1 MRSVIVK
8 IVMNR
13 NVVFKKLLLF
23 LVCQGPS
30 LCMNPSVDPVL
41 LQMVQ
46 QHVNKL
52 IAEVDKMVFA
62 VDCDRETVKNA
73 LQDVAG
79 DVKELEKRI
88 SVVEEENE
96 GLKRSMKSF
105 QDQQRA
111 MGGKFK
117 SLKSDHD
124 FVKQRV
130 TQVEE
135 QLRSSLPQVSFG
147 KYDNSY
153 YLSNFRF
160 CLILFNPVVFQ

>member
-1 MRSVIVK
+1 
-8 IVMNR
+8 MNR
-13 NVVFKKLLLF
+13 NVVKLLLF

-30 LCMNPSVDPVL
+30 LCMNPSVDAVL

-46 QHVNKL
+46 QHVHKL
-52 IAEVDKMVFA
+52 IADVDKMVFA
-62 VDCDRETVKNA
+62 VDCDRETIKNA
-73 LQDVAG
+73 LEDVAG
-79 DVKELEKRI
+79 DVKELEKRV
-88 SVVEEENE
+88 SVVEKENK
-96 GLKRSMKSF
+96 GLKRNMKSF
-105 QDQQRA
+105 RDEQRA

-147 KYDNSY
+147 KYDYSY
-153 YLSNFRF
+153 YLSNFSF
-160 CLILFNPVVFQ
+160 CLILFNPVVFE

>member
-1 MRSVIVK
+1 
-8 IVMNR
+8 MNR
-13 NVVFKKLLLF
+13 NVVKLLLF

-30 LCMNPSVDPVL
+30 LCMNPSLDATL

-52 IAEVDKMVFA
+52 IADVDNMVFA
-62 VDCDRETVKNA
+62 VNCDRETVKNA
-73 LQDVAG
+73 LKDVA
-79 DVKELEKRI
+79 DDMKELEKRV
-88 SVVEEENE
+88 SVVEMENK

-105 QDQQRA
+105 QDEQRA

-147 KYDNSY
+147 KYDYSY
-153 YLSNFRF
+153 YLSNFSF

>member
-1 MRSVIVK
+1 
-8 IVMNR
+8 
-13 NVVFKKLLLF
+13 
-23 LVCQGPS
+23 
-30 LCMNPSVDPVL
+30 MNPSLDATL

-52 IAEVDKMVFA
+52 IADVDNMVFA
-62 VDCDRETVKNA
+62 VNCDREIVKNA
-73 LQDVAG
+73 LKDVA
-79 DVKELEKRI
+79 DDMKELEKRV
-88 SVVEEENE
+88 SVVEMENK

-105 QDQQRA
+105 QDEQRA

-124 FVKQRV
+124 FVEQRV

-147 KYDNSY
+147 KYDYSY
-153 YLSNFRF
+153 YLSNFSF
-160 CLILFNPVVFQ
+160 CLILFNPVVFE

>member
-1 MRSVIVK
+1 
-8 IVMNR
+8 MNR
-13 NVVFKKLLLF
+13 NVVKLLLF

-30 LCMNPSVDPVL
+30 LCMNPSLDATL

-52 IAEVDKMVFA
+52 IADVDNMVFA
-62 VDCDRETVKNA
+62 VNCDRETVKNA
-73 LQDVAG
+73 LKDVA
-79 DVKELEKRI
+79 DDMKELEKRV
-88 SVVEEENE
+88 SVVEMENK

-105 QDQQRA
+105 QDEQRA

-147 KYDNSY
+147 KYDYSY
-153 YLSNFRF
+153 YLSNFSF
-160 CLILFNPVVFQ
+160 CLILFNPVVFE

>member
-1 MRSVIVK
+1 
-8 IVMNR
+8 MNR
-13 NVVFKKLLLF
+13 NVVKLLLF

-30 LCMNPSVDPVL
+30 LCMNPSVVAVL

-46 QHVNKL
+46 QHVHKL
-52 IAEVDKMVFA
+52 IAGVDKMVFA

-73 LQDVAG
+73 LEDVAG
-79 DVKELEKRI
+79 DVKELEKRV
-88 SVVEEENE
+88 SVVEKENK
-96 GLKRSMKSF
+96 GLKRNMKSF
-105 QDQQRA
+105 QDEQRA

-147 KYDNSY
+147 KYDYSY
-153 YLSNFRF
+153 YLSNFSF
-160 CLILFNPVVFQ
+160 CLILFNPVVFE

>member
-1 MRSVIVK
+1 
-8 IVMNR
+8 MNR
-13 NVVFKKLLLF
+13 NVVKLLLF

-30 LCMNPSVDPVL
+30 LCMNPSVDVAL

-52 IAEVDKMVFA
+52 IADVDNMVFA
-62 VDCDRETVKNA
+62 VNCDRETVKNA
-73 LQDVAG
+73 LKDVA
-79 DVKELEKRI
+79 DDMKELEKRV
-88 SVVEEENE
+88 SVVEMENK

-105 QDQQRA
+105 QDEQRA

-147 KYDNSY
+147 KYDYSY
-153 YLSNFRF
+153 YLSNFSF
-160 CLILFNPVVFQ
+160 CLILFNPVVFE

>member
-1 MRSVIVK
+1 
-8 IVMNR
+8 MNR
-13 NVVFKKLLLF
+13 NVVKLLLF

-30 LCMNPSVDPVL
+30 LCMNPSVDAVL

-46 QHVNKL
+46 QHVHKL
-52 IAEVDKMVFA
+52 IADVDKMVFA

-73 LQDVAG
+73 LEDVAG
-79 DVKELEKRI
+79 DVKELEKRV
-88 SVVEEENE
+88 SVVEKENK
-96 GLKRSMKSF
+96 GLKRNMKSF
-105 QDQQRA
+105 QDKQRA

-147 KYDNSY
+147 KYDYSY
-153 YLSNFRF
+153 YLSNFSF
-160 CLILFNPVVFQ
+160 CLILFNPVVFE

>member
-1 MRSVIVK
+1 
-8 IVMNR
+8 MNR
-13 NVVFKKLLLF
+13 NVVKLLLF

-30 LCMNPSVDPVL
+30 LCMNPSVDAVL

-52 IAEVDKMVFA
+52 IADVDKMVFA

-73 LQDVAG
+73 VEDVAG
-79 DVKELEKRI
+79 DVKELEKRV
-88 SVVEEENE
+88 SVVEKENK

-105 QDQQRA
+105 QDEQRA

-124 FVKQRV
+124 FVEQRV

-147 KYDNSY
+147 KYDYSY
-153 YLSNFRF
+153 YLSNFSF

>member
-1 MRSVIVK
+1 
-8 IVMNR
+8 MNR
-13 NVVFKKLLLF
+13 NVVKLLLF

-30 LCMNPSVDPVL
+30 LCMNPSVDAVL

-46 QHVNKL
+46 QHVHKL
-52 IAEVDKMVFA
+52 IADVDKMVFA

-73 LQDVAG
+73 LEDVA
-79 DVKELEKRI
+79 DVKELEKRV
-88 SVVEEENE
+88 SVVEKENK
-96 GLKRSMKSF
+96 GLKRNMKSF
-105 QDQQRA
+105 QDEQRA

-147 KYDNSY
+147 KYDYSY
-153 YLSNFRF
+153 YLSNFSF

>member
-1 MRSVIVK
+1 
-8 IVMNR
+8 
-13 NVVFKKLLLF
+13 
-23 LVCQGPS
+23 
-30 LCMNPSVDPVL
+30 MNPSLDATL

-52 IAEVDKMVFA
+52 IADVDNMVFA
-62 VDCDRETVKNA
+62 VNCDREIVKNA
-73 LQDVAG
+73 LKDVA
-79 DVKELEKRI
+79 DDMKELEKRV
-88 SVVEEENE
+88 SVVEMENK

-105 QDQQRA
+105 QDEQRA

-130 TQVEE
+130 TQVVE

-147 KYDNSY
+147 KYDYSY
-153 YLSNFRF
+153 YLSNFSF
-160 CLILFNPVVFQ
+160 CLILFNPVVFE

>member
-1 MRSVIVK
+1 
-8 IVMNR
+8 MNR
-13 NVVFKKLLLF
+13 NVVKLLLF

-30 LCMNPSVDPVL
+30 LCMNPSLDATL

-52 IAEVDKMVFA
+52 IADVDNMVF
-62 VDCDRETVKNA
+62 VVNCDRETVKNA
-73 LQDVAG
+73 LKDVA
-79 DVKELEKRI
+79 DDMKELEKRV
-88 SVVEEENE
+88 SVVEMENK

-105 QDQQRA
+105 QDEQRA

-147 KYDNSY
+147 KYDYSY
-153 YLSNFRF
+153 YLSNFSF
-160 CLILFNPVVFQ
+160 CLILFNPVVFE

>member
-1 MRSVIVK
+1 
-8 IVMNR
+8 
-13 NVVFKKLLLF
+13 
-23 LVCQGPS
+23 
-30 LCMNPSVDPVL
+30 MNPSVDATL

-52 IAEVDKMVFA
+52 IADVDKMVFA

-73 LQDVAG
+73 LEDVAC
-79 DVKELEKRI
+79 DVKELEKRV
-88 SVVEEENE
+88 SVVEKENK
-96 GLKRSMKSF
+96 GLKGSMKSF
-105 QDQQRA
+105 QDEQRA

-130 TQVEE
+130 TQVED

-147 KYDNSY
+147 KYDYSY
-153 YLSNFRF
+153 YLTNFSV
-160 CLILFNPVVFQ
+160 CVKSDP

>member
-1 MRSVIVK
+1 
-8 IVMNR
+8 MNR
-13 NVVFKKLLLF
+13 NVVKLLLF

-30 LCMNPSVDPVL
+30 LCMNPSVDAVL

-46 QHVNKL
+46 QHVHKL
-52 IAEVDKMVFA
+52 IADVDKMVFA
-62 VDCDRETVKNA
+62 VDCDRETIKNA
-73 LQDVAG
+73 LEDVAG
-79 DVKELEKRI
+79 DMKELEKRV
-88 SVVEEENE
+88 SVVEKENK
-96 GLKRSMKSF
+96 GLKRNMKSF
-105 QDQQRA
+105 RDEQRA

-147 KYDNSY
+147 KYDYSY
-153 YLSNFRF
+153 YLSNFSF
-160 CLILFNPVVFQ
+160 CLILFNPVVFE

>member
-1 MRSVIVK
+1 
-8 IVMNR
+8 MNR
-13 NVVFKKLLLF
+13 NVVKLLLF

-30 LCMNPSVDPVL
+30 LCMNPSVVAVL

-46 QHVNKL
+46 QHVHKL
-52 IAEVDKMVFA
+52 IADVDKMVFA

-73 LQDVAG
+73 LEDVAG
-79 DVKELEKRI
+79 DVKELEKRV
-88 SVVEEENE
+88 SVVEKENK
-96 GLKRSMKSF
+96 GLKRNMKSF
-105 QDQQRA
+105 QDEQKA

-147 KYDNSY
+147 KYDCSY
-153 YLSNFRF
+153 YLSNFSF
-160 CLILFNPVVFQ
+160 CLILFNPVVFE

>member
-1 MRSVIVK
+1 
-8 IVMNR
+8 MNR
-13 NVVFKKLLLF
+13 NVVKLLLF

-30 LCMNPSVDPVL
+30 LCMNPSVDAVL

-46 QHVNKL
+46 QHVHKL
-52 IAEVDKMVFA
+52 IADVDKMVFA

-73 LQDVAG
+73 LEDVAG
-79 DVKELEKRI
+79 DVKELEKRV
-88 SVVEEENE
+88 SVVEKENK
-96 GLKRSMKSF
+96 GLKRNMKSF
-105 QDQQRA
+105 QDEQRA

-135 QLRSSLPQVSFG
+135 QLRSSRPQVSFG
-147 KYDNSY
+147 KYDYSY
-153 YLSNFRF
+153 YLSNF
-160 CLILFNPVVFQ
+160 

>member
-1 MRSVIVK
+1 
-8 IVMNR
+8 MNR
-13 NVVFKKLLLF
+13 NVVKLLLF

-30 LCMNPSVDPVL
+30 LCMNPSVDAVL

-52 IAEVDKMVFA
+52 IADVDKMVFA

-73 LQDVAG
+73 LEDVAG
-79 DVKELEKRI
+79 DVKELEKRV
-88 SVVEEENE
+88 SVVEKENK
-96 GLKRSMKSF
+96 GLKRNMKSF
-105 QDQQRA
+105 QDEQKA

-147 KYDNSY
+147 KYDYSY
-153 YLSNFRF
+153 YLSNFSF
-160 CLILFNPVVFQ
+160 CLILFNPVVFE

>member
-1 MRSVIVK
+1 
-8 IVMNR
+8 MNR
-13 NVVFKKLLLF
+13 NVVKLLLF

-30 LCMNPSVDPVL
+30 LCINTSVDAVL

-46 QHVNKL
+46 QHVHKL
-52 IAEVDKMVFA
+52 IADVDKMVFA

-73 LQDVAG
+73 LEDVAG
-79 DVKELEKRI
+79 DVKELEKRV
-88 SVVEEENE
+88 SVVEKENK
-96 GLKRSMKSF
+96 GLKRNMKSF
-105 QDQQRA
+105 QDEQRA

-130 TQVEE
+130 TQVEK

-147 KYDNSY
+147 KYDYSY
-153 YLSNFRF
+153 YLSNFSF
-160 CLILFNPVVFQ
+160 CLILFNPVVFE

>member
-1 MRSVIVK
+1 
-8 IVMNR
+8 
-13 NVVFKKLLLF
+13 
-23 LVCQGPS
+23 
-30 LCMNPSVDPVL
+30 MNPSLDATL

-52 IAEVDKMVFA
+52 IADVDNMVFA
-62 VDCDRETVKNA
+62 VNCDRETVKNA
-73 LQDVAG
+73 LKDVA
-79 DVKELEKRI
+79 DDMKELEKRV
-88 SVVEEENE
+88 SVVEMENK

-105 QDQQRA
+105 QDEQRA

-147 KYDNSY
+147 KYDYSY
-153 YLSNFRF
+153 YLSNFSF
-160 CLILFNPVVFQ
+160 CLILFNAVVFE

>member
-1 MRSVIVK
+1 
-8 IVMNR
+8 MNR
-13 NVVFKKLLLF
+13 NVVKLLLF

-30 LCMNPSVDPVL
+30 LCMNPSVDAAL
-41 LQMVQ
+41 LQTVQ

-52 IAEVDKMVFA
+52 IADVDNMMFA

-73 LQDVAG
+73 LEDVAG

-88 SVVEEENE
+88 SVVEEENK

-105 QDQQRA
+105 QDEQSA
-111 MGGKFK
+111 MGEKFK

-124 FVKQRV
+124 FVQQRV

-135 QLRSSLPQVSFG
+135 QLRSPRPQVSFG
-147 KYDNSY
+147 K
-153 YLSNFRF
+153 
-160 CLILFNPVVFQ
+160 

>member
-1 MRSVIVK
+1 
-8 IVMNR
+8 MNR
-13 NVVFKKLLLF
+13 NVVKLLLF

-30 LCMNPSVDPVL
+30 LCMNPSVDAVL

-46 QHVNKL
+46 QHVHKL
-52 IAEVDKMVFA
+52 IADVDKMVFA
-62 VDCDRETVKNA
+62 VDCDRETIKNA
-73 LQDVAG
+73 LEDVAG
-79 DVKELEKRI
+79 DMKELEKRV
-88 SVVEEENE
+88 SVVEKENK
-96 GLKRSMKSF
+96 GLKRNMKSF
-105 QDQQRA
+105 RDEQRA

-147 KYDNSY
+147 KYDYSY
-153 YLSNFRF
+153 YLSNFSF

>member
-1 MRSVIVK
+1 
-8 IVMNR
+8 MNR
-13 NVVFKKLLLF
+13 NVVKLLLF

-30 LCMNPSVDPVL
+30 LCMNPSVDAAL

-52 IAEVDKMVFA
+52 IADVDNMVF
-62 VDCDRETVKNA
+62 VVNCDRETVKNA
-73 LQDVAG
+73 LKDVA
-79 DVKELEKRI
+79 DDMKELEKRV
-88 SVVEEENE
+88 SVVEMENK

-105 QDQQRA
+105 QDEQRA

-147 KYDNSY
+147 KYDYSY
-153 YLSNFRF
+153 YLSNFSF
-160 CLILFNPVVFQ
+160 CLILFNPVVFE

>member
-1 MRSVIVK
+1 
-8 IVMNR
+8 MNR
-13 NVVFKKLLLF
+13 NVVKLLLF

-30 LCMNPSVDPVL
+30 LCMNPSVDAVL

-46 QHVNKL
+46 QHVHKL
-52 IAEVDKMVFA
+52 IADVDKMVFA

-73 LQDVAG
+73 LEDVAG
-79 DVKELEKRI
+79 DVKELEKRV
-88 SVVEEENE
+88 SVVEKENK
-96 GLKRSMKSF
+96 GLKRNMKSF
-105 QDQQRA
+105 QDEQRA

-117 SLKSDHD
+117 SLKSDYD

-147 KYDNSY
+147 KYDYSY
-153 YLSNFRF
+153 YLSNFSF

>member
-1 MRSVIVK
+1 
-8 IVMNR
+8 MNR
-13 NVVFKKLLLF
+13 NVVKLLLF

-30 LCMNPSVDPVL
+30 LCMNPSVDAVL

-52 IAEVDKMVFA
+52 IADVDKMVFA

-73 LQDVAG
+73 LEDVAG
-79 DVKELEKRI
+79 DVKELEKRV
-88 SVVEEENE
+88 SVVEKENK
-96 GLKRSMKSF
+96 GLKRNMKSF
-105 QDQQRA
+105 QDEQRA

-147 KYDNSY
+147 KYDYSY
-153 YLSNFRF
+153 YLSNFSF
-160 CLILFNPVVFQ
+160 CLILFNPVVFE

>member
-1 MRSVIVK
+1 
-8 IVMNR
+8 MNR
-13 NVVFKKLLLF
+13 NAVKLLHF

-30 LCMNPSVDPVL
+30 LCMNPSVDAAL

-52 IAEVDKMVFA
+52 IADVDNMVFA
-62 VDCDRETVKNA
+62 VNCDRETVKNA
-73 LQDVAG
+73 LKDVA
-79 DVKELEKRI
+79 DDMKELEKRV
-88 SVVEEENE
+88 SVVEMENK

-105 QDQQRA
+105 QDEQRA

-124 FVKQRV
+124 FVEQRV

-147 KYDNSY
+147 KYDYSY
-153 YLSNFRF
+153 YLSNFSL
-160 CLILFNPVVFQ
+160 CLILFNPVVFE